1 LDPSSFVLI
10 DAGAE
15 TVGAAGASTFSTFW
29 AGVDIAGGAGED
41 DEERL
46 KVAPEEN

>member
-1 LDPSSFVLI
+1 VLI
-10 DAGAE
+10 GAGAGAE
-15 TVGAAGASTFSTFW
+15 TVGAVASTFSTFW
-29 AGVDIAGGAGED
+29 AGVDTAGRAGED

>member
-1 LDPSSFVLI
+1 MLI
-10 DAGAE
+10 DTGAE
-15 TVGAAGASTFSTFW
+15 TAGTAVVSIFSAFW
-29 AGVDIAGGAGED
+29 AGVDLAGGAGED